1 MSLAIDRASIVDAL
15 LAGTTEPANSISP
28 PGTIG
33 YDAEAPVYEY
43 DPDRA
48 KELLQSAGYAG
59 EEILMGGPS
68 GRYVMDRQVTE
79 AIAAML
85 QDVGININLE
95 VLDWA
100 SFRGKMDEDAYD
112 LFFIGITD
120 FTLNPVAHWGMF
132 HTGESEDY
140 GSYSNPEMDAIIE
153 EASRTLDDEAA
164 IDLFLQGQRLQ
175 REEYGSIPL
184 YYEPQLI
191 GVNRRVQGFKPRLD
205 EYVIVRDVT
214 KSAES

>member
-1 MSLAIDRASIVDAL
+1 
-15 LAGTTEPANSISP
+15 
-28 PGTIG
+28 
-33 YDAEAPVYEY
+33 
-43 DPDRA
+43 
-48 KELLQSAGYAG
+48 
-59 EEILMGGPS
+59 
-68 GRYVMDRQVTE
+68 
-79 AIAAML
+79 
-85 QDVGININLE
+85 
-95 VLDWA
+95 
-100 SFRGKMDEDAYD
+100 MDEDAYD

-120 FTLNPVAHWGMF
+120 FTLNPVSHWGMF
-132 HTGESEDY
+132 RTGESEDY

-153 EASRTLDDEAA
+153 EASRTLDDAA
-164 IDLFLQGQRLQ
+164 AVELFLQGQRLQ